1 VRRLTSLHRLAAA
14 SLGALLLTGVAPA
27 TASTPPPTASADG
40 AAAPAVTTSGQFS
53 VVSHASGSVVV
64 WRPTAKL
71 PHGDARVELAIDG
84 VPVRSP
90 LTRSADG
97 ALSLSLP
104 GVTGLAPRQL
114 SAVAAGRVL
123 AGPGA
128 QLRGSRAVSA
138 AVQQPTKVL
147 TKDPGIKGKHATTAF
162 TYKAPSVRVG
172 GFPVKTE
179 VRARVVL
186 PSAKT
191 AKGERPVVVLLHGR
205 HGTCYSAGGEETIDW
220 PCAPGFKQTPS
231 YLGYEYVQELLASQ
245 GYATV
250 SISANGVNGQDFDAW
265 DGGAEARAEL
275 VRHHLDLLARWNAK
289 RGSGDVAKLKGRLK
303 LSKVMFVGHSRG
315 GEGVNRATVDLTGA
329 KGVRV
334 RGQVLIAPT
343 DFGLQV
349 SPGVPTTVLLPYCD
363 GDVFDLQGQ
372 AYVDQ
377 GRYVT
382 PGDRALKSAVM
393 VFGANHN
400 YFNTEW
406 TPGLSKAPSFDDWWD
421 PADATCG
428 TSAKQRLTAKQQRA
442 VGATY
447 IAAAVRTVL
456 SKDTEAVRLLDGS
469 AVRARS
475 AGKAVVRTAG
485 YTGARRVVASATQT
499 LRLRATRGMSAE
511 ACVSGFKDLVTSCEE
526 LAGEALSPHWL
537 VFDDNAM
544 TPWAQA
550 VAMSWSK
557 KGARLRIT
565 PHKARNLSS
574 SRRLDLRV
582 IAAGN
587 LKSQSFDV
595 VLTDTKGRTL
605 TLKPEVQLDTLPGFA
620 GMGPRL
626 WAQTVRVTL
635 PTNPK
640 KFNLAKVRSF
650 TIKATSAK
658 GELFFLDA
666 FTSRRTQP
674 KPLSPVNVPRF
685 EVQDTSAV
693 VRETPSGTTKI
704 DVTIKARGRAWP
716 TSSRLAVGV
725 ASSTGEYTQRVVR
738 VAPGT
743 RTVKVPITVPAD
755 GVYTPGGGG
764 FVTVTPLR
772 NAAAT
777 SYLGTVDITSD
788 VPVPRL
794 TFPVTHV
801 EVTQGQPVRWPM
813 ELSGLTSE
821 MVLAIGAFVPTE
833 AGLAELGSTHVP
845 ISVYTAMGLEPPAK
859 PGPLSTTGLYLMG
872 ALVPLQSGGSF
883 ELPTRK
889 APALTAPR
897 HVAFTVFPDDVY
909 LSEPVTLTATIN
921 PVP

>member
-1 VRRLTSLHRLAAA
+1 M
-14 SLGALLLTGVAPA
+14 
-27 TASTPPPTASADG
+27 
-40 AAAPAVTTSGQFS
+40 
-53 VVSHASGSVVV
+53 VSHARGSVVV
-64 WRPTAKL
+64 WRPAAEL

-97 ALSLSLP
+97 ALTLSLP

-114 SAVAAGRVL
+114 SAVAAGRVI
-123 AGPGA
+123 AGA
-128 QLRGSRAVSA
+128 GSQTGTTRSAPA
-138 AVQQPTKVL
+138 AVARPSAVL
-147 TKDPGIKGKHATTAF
+147 KSDPGVKGKHKTTAF
-162 TYKAPSVRVG
+162 SYKASSVRVG
-172 GFPVKTE
+172 GFPAKTE

-205 HGTCYSAGGEETIDW
+205 HGTCYSADGEETIDW
-220 PCAPGFKQTPS
+220 PCLPGFEQTPS

-275 VRHHLDLLARWNAK
+275 VRHHLDLLAGWNAK
-289 RGSGDVAKLKGRLK
+289 RGSGDLAKLKGRLN

-349 SPGVPTTVLLPYCD
+349 SPGVSTTVLLPYCD

-382 PGDRALKSAVM
+382 PGDKAQKSAVM

-447 IAAAVRTVL
+447 IAAAVRSVL
-456 SKDTEAVRLLDGS
+456 SKDNDAVRLLDGT

-475 AGKAVVRTAG
+475 AGKAVVLSAG
-485 YTGARRVVASATQT
+485 YTGSRRTVASATSP
-499 LRLRATRGMSAE
+499 LRLRATGGMAAE
-511 ACVSGFKDLVTSCEE
+511 ACVSGYKDFVASCEE
-526 LAGEALSPHWL
+526 IAGESLSPHWL
-537 VFDDNAM
+537 VYGDNKM

-550 VAMSWSK
+550 VAVSWEK

-565 PHKARNLSS
+565 PDKTRDLSAAP
-574 SRRLDLRV
+574 RLDLRV
-582 IAAGN
+582 ATAGT

-595 VLTDTKGRTL
+595 VLTDSRGRTL
-605 TLKPEVQLDTLPGFA
+605 TLTPEAQPQALPGFA
-620 GMGPRL
+620 GMGARL

-635 PTNPK
+635 PKSPK
-640 KFNLAKVRSF
+640 KFSLSKVRSI

-658 GELFFLDA
+658 GNLFFLDA

-674 KPLSPVNVPRF
+674 KPVAPRSVPRF

-693 VRETPSGTTKI
+693 VSETPSGTKRVN
-704 DVTIKARGRAWP
+704 VTVKARG
-716 TSSRLAVGV
+716 TSTKASRLAVAV
-725 ASSTGEYTQRVVR
+725 VSSSGEYTQRVLR
-738 VAPGT
+738 VPAGT
-743 RTVKVPITVPAD
+743 RSVKVPITVPAD

-764 FVTVTPLR
+764 LVVVSPLR

-788 VPVPRL
+788 VPVPQL

-801 EVTQGQPVRWPM
+801 EVTQGESVRWPV
-813 ELSGLTSE
+813 ELSGLTTD
-821 MVLAIGAFVPTE
+821 MVFAMGAFVQPA
-833 AGLAELGSTHVP
+833 AGLAELSSAQVP
-845 ISVYTAMGLEPPAK
+845 LSAYTALGLEPPAR
-859 PGPLSTTGLYLMG
+859 PGPLSTTGLYLMETM
-872 ALVPLQSGGSF
+872 VPMQTLGSF
-883 ELPTRK
+883 ELPIRRL
-889 APALTAPR
+889 PALTVPR
-897 HVAFTVFPDDVY
+897 YVAFTVYPDDFY
-909 LSEPVTLTATIN
+909 LTAPVTLTAKIN
-921 PVP
+921 PAP